1 LISFLTRATPSF
13 GTNIRLVS
21 SPSPFRRRRS
31 ALPLAASCLAVAAG
45 LPAALLAP
53 QTARIAHAAGPS
65 DIVPRGDIAYDLL
78 GSLASAGRIPGYT
91 LRDFARGDR
100 LYTRREMADLIAIL
114 REDADEDLN
123 FPERF
128 ATVLRVL
135 EIKFGQELEIIRR
148 KPARGYLTGKGAI
161 AGSLKLRGL
170 TDPEAGYA
178 SARFTGVY
186 PVGRDGF
193 AAVQIGSW
201 RDEFYSDS
209 GARKGFP
216 PIETAM
222 VRVNSR
228 FLDFTVGK
236 MPLRWGPGFVSPLL
250 VSDESPSVPMI
261 QVEKGFRLP
270 GRLGARIGPLYF
282 TQFAAQFYEGDDP
295 AAVFN
300 ARGTDRYFF
309 GRRIETNGT
318 GRASFSLAE
327 SFKATRL
334 PDAQWAVLLPFY
346 TYQNDWQDIPGD
358 DNPRWFKFLST
369 QSYPNTNWMNYMVD
383 ANGSYRLDNKGTT
396 IYADFLIDDIKAPKG
411 LGIANAST
419 RRKLGGQLGA
429 YLPNLGSGGRYALRL
444 EFTTLDRGVYSS
456 VSGPIAWSQ
465 NGLPLGYPLG
475 GDANVAFGRLDAALS
490 AKTKIALEGTVRRR
504 KDSADAASPKYDR
517 LAFFGTY
524 NLQRNAFIGARV
536 EHTRL
541 QFPGASSDNR
551 TRFEL
556 NVGAGF

>member
-1 LISFLTRATPSF
+1 MRA
-13 GTNIRLVS
+13 
-21 SPSPFRRRRS
+21 
-31 ALPLAASCLAVAAG
+31 
-45 LPAALLAP
+45 
-53 QTARIAHAAGPS
+53 AHAGPA

-78 GSLASAGRIPGYT
+78 GSLAATGRIPGFT

-100 LYTRREMADLIAIL
+100 LYTRREMADLIAVL
-114 REDADEDLN
+114 RTDADADQN

-128 ATVLRVL
+128 ATALRAL
-135 EIKFGQELEIIRR
+135 EIKFGPELAIIRR
-148 KPARGYLTGKGAI
+148 EPARGYLKGDGAI

-170 TDPEAGYA
+170 TDPEAGAA

-201 RDEFYSDS
+201 RDEWYNDS

-222 VRVNSR
+222 LRVNGR
-228 FLDFTVGK
+228 VLDVTIGK
-236 MPLRWGPGFVSPLL
+236 MPLRWGPGYVSPLMI
-250 VSDESPSVPMI
+250 SDESPSVPMI
-261 QVEKGFRLP
+261 QIEKGFRLP

-282 TQFAAQFYEGDDP
+282 TQFAAEFYEADDP
-295 AAVFN
+295 SAVFN
-300 ARGTDRYFF
+300 ARGTARYFF

-327 SFKATRL
+327 SLKATRL

-369 QSYPNTNWMNYMVD
+369 QSYPNTNWLNYMVD
-383 ANGSYRLDNKGTT
+383 ASGSYRLDGKGSTL
-396 IYADFLIDDIKAPKG
+396 YADLLIDDIKAPKG
-411 LGIANAST
+411 LGTANASSQ
-419 RRKLGGQLGA
+419 RKVGGQFGA
-429 YLPNLGSGGRYALRL
+429 YLPDLGGVKRYGLRL
-444 EFTTLDRGVYSS
+444 EFATIDRGVYGS
-456 VSGPIAWSQ
+456 VSGPITWQQ
-465 NGLPLGYPLG
+465 NGLALGYPLG
-475 GDANVAFGRLDAALS
+475 GNANVAFGRLDAALS
-490 AKTKIALEGTVRRR
+490 PQAKIALEGTVRRS
-504 KDSADAASPKYDR
+504 KDSDDVASPRYDR
-517 LAFFGTY
+517 FAFFGTY
-524 NLQRNAFIGARV
+524 NLSRSAFVGARV
-536 EHTRL
+536 EHSRL
-541 QFPGASSDNR
+541 KYQGASSDER